1 MLQHGA
7 VRAPARA
14 VFLKP
19 DPRIKQE
26 QKQQNLNGGPR
37 RRRKKAAEGASE
49 HPGGPAEEK
58 KARASL
64 YENFH
69 SSLLSVCGPL
79 RRGNSFDPEP
89 VQHLYSSGSITQNQE
104 KGVENIFFT
113 LKNRIGP

>member
-26 QKQQNLNGGPR
+26 QKQQNLSGAPR
-37 RRRKKAAEGASE
+37 RRRKETAEGT
-49 HPGGPAEEK
+49 PGRPAGEK
-58 KARASL
+58 EARASL
-64 YENFH
+64 YESFH

-79 RRGNSFDPEP
+79 RRKNFFDPEP